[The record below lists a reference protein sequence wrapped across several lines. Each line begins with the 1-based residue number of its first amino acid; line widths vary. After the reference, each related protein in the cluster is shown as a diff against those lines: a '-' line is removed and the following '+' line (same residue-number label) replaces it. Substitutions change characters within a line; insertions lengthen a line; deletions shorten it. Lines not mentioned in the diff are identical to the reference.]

1 MSGSSS
7 SQSFQA
13 PLAERVA
20 EAAQSVFGQSPTT
33 QVVLDA
39 CRRYDLEVNNIV
51 SARGINS
58 LLIAIVGAKGQGKTW
73 AARQLVL
80 SEPVRAQLR
89 SGDLMDDAT
98 TRLVWIGPAAPERLD
113 PSSEIYHACPAD
125 CMFDIGRP
133 YVLLD
138 TPGSTD
144 ANQRAAEIASEA
156 LSLAPIKLLVIARDQ
171 IRSAASMLIA
181 QRIDGADCIPVISS
195 VEPEEF
201 DQNHASGRMLRNDLD
216 ALRKQIAMLAQ
227 GVRLSPEILVP
238 DFEISGDETAS
249 QSSFR
254 SQLIARLSALQL
266 DELSLAS
273 SRDSRLHSAEQRLRR
288 TISKSISQQMPQL
301 SAAVDRLNRETEG
314 LPERVLDSMLGSSQI
329 LDTGVRMRLRSRLVG
344 DTYLLWFPYR
354 TLMSILNMTQGAWDR
369 VVLALAGSVPSIFGA
384 LTTWARNVRQSRDFN
399 IEIEDGIRQR
409 MQRQVEERLKPLC
422 NQFHRAI
429 WQLRTRDE
437 QQESVPEVG
446 SMNLSGIEELQA
458 DSRAIF
464 ERAIAENVT
473 PPALTQLLAIVG
485 TLLFWGFM
493 AGPVVSIYH
502 QYFSASYASLVAGE
516 VHTDGFP
523 HPQPSLIITS
533 VILSLL
539 PLIVYSMIVLTL
551 TLSNRKVR
559 RVAAEIEKAHAEA
572 IERLRKNGV
581 IRLEFED
588 HLLQQAEFL
597 LNLSRSATNHN
608 VKSSSV

>member
-1 MSGSSS
+1 MTGFVHAP
-7 SQSFQA
+7 SFEA
-13 PLAERVA
+13 PLAQRVA
-20 EAAQSVFGQSPTT
+20 EAAIAVFGQAGAT
-33 QVVLDA
+33 QTVLEA

-73 AARQLVL
+73 VARQLV
-80 SEPVRAQLR
+80 SSDTVRGQLR

-98 TRLVWIGPAAPERLD
+98 TRLVWIGASAPDRLD
-113 PSSEIYHACPAD
+113 PSSEIYHACAVD

-144 ANQRAAEIASEA
+144 SNERAAEIAAEA

-181 QRIDGADCIPVISS
+181 QRIDGSECIPIISS

-201 DQNHASGRMLRNDLD
+201 DQGHSAGRLLRNDID
-216 ALRKQIAMLAQ
+216 ALRKQIAILAPR
-227 GVRLSPEILVP
+227 VKLSVEVLVP
-238 DFEISGDETAS
+238 DFEISGDEAAS
-249 QSSFR
+249 QQSFR
-254 SQLIARLSALQL
+254 AQLVARLASLQL

-273 SRDSRLHSAEQRLRR
+273 SREKRLQSAEQRLRR
-288 TISKSISQQMPQL
+288 AVSKSISEQMPQL
-301 SAAVDRLNRETEG
+301 SAAVERLNRETEG

-329 LDTGVRMRLRSRLVG
+329 LDTGVRMRLRSRMVG

-354 TLMSILNMTQGAWDR
+354 TLMSVLNMTQGAWDR

-384 LTTWARNVRQSRDFN
+384 LTTWARNVRQSREFN
-399 IEIEDGIRQR
+399 TEVEDGIRMR

-422 NQFHRAI
+422 DQFHRAI
-429 WQLRTRDE
+429 WRLRARDE
-437 QQESVPEVG
+437 REQSIPEVG
-446 SMNLSGIEELQA
+446 SMNLSGIEEVQA
-458 DSRAIF
+458 ESRSIF
-464 ERAIAENVT
+464 ERAINENVT
-473 PPALTQLLAIVG
+473 PPWLTQLLAVLG
-485 TLLFWGFM
+485 TALFWGFM
-493 AGPVVSIYH
+493 AGPIVAIYH

-516 VHTDGFP
+516 VHPEGFP
-523 HPQPSLIITS
+523 HPHPSLIVTS

-539 PLIVYSMIVLTL
+539 PLVIYAMIVLTL

-559 RVAAEIEKAHAEA
+559 RIAADIEKAHSDA
-572 IERLRKNGV
+572 IDRLRQKGV

-588 HLLQQAEFL
+588 RLLQQAEFL
-597 LNLSRSATNHN
+597 LNLSRD
-608 VKSSSV
+608 SSHEPGRPS